1 MKDALGHGSDE
12 RGGKQAAVSSKAAAA
27 LKGIHSGQ
35 IDKLPDLQRRH
46 FQEIAATLLASAPPG
61 FAAGGF
67 PDKTA
72 NDAVKAYSARVSD
85 VADKLATTNPEFNRG
100 KFIEAAYGKGKSG
113 PGYTE
118 MGAASKTNYSLPNK
132 SGAYN
137 PNRYP
142 SGSDGKYP
150 LWSAPGNRTAK

>member
-1 MKDALGHGSDE
+1 MKDALGHGSNE
-12 RGGKQAAVSSKAAAA
+12 RGGKQAAVSAKAAAV
-27 LKGIHSGQ
+27 LKGIHAGQ

-46 FQEIAATLLASAPPG
+46 FQEIAATLLASAPSG
-61 FAAGGF
+61 FQAGGF
-67 PDKTA
+67 PDKAA
-72 NDAVKAYSARVSD
+72 NDAIKAYSARVSD

-100 KFIEAAYGKGKSG
+100 KFIEAAYGKSG
-113 PGYTE
+113 V
-118 MGAASKTNYSLPNK
+118 SK
-132 SGAYN
+132 GAYN